1 MHLCVLRVSVLKKN
15 MDKKSIW
22 KQRPTLEALND
33 LSKDTLVE
41 HLEIVYTEIGDD
53 YLKATMPVDKR
64 TVQPMGLLHGG
75 ASAALA
81 ETLGSVASY
90 CIINR
95 DTHHAVGLNIEV
107 HHIRSVTKGT
117 VTGVA
122 RPLHI
127 GKTTHLWEIR
137 IFNEKEKLISVSM
150 LKMIVLPVE

>member
-1 MHLCVLRVSVLKKN
+1 MKKHT
-15 MDKKSIW
+15 IW
-22 KQRPTLEALND
+22 KEPPTLETLND
-33 LSKDTLVE
+33 LSKDTMVE

-53 YLKATMPVDKR
+53 YLKATMPVDER

-90 CIINR
+90 CIIDR

-117 VTGVA
+117 VTGMA

-137 IFNEKEKLISVSM
+137 VEDEKGRLVSM
-150 LKMIVLPVE
+150 SMLRMIVLSKG